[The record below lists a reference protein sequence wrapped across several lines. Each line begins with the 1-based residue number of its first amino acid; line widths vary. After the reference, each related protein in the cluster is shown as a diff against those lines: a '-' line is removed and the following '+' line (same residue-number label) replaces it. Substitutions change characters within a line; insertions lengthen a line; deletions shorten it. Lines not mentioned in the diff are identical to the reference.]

1 MMVDVYDGATPLG
14 SVAAGAF
21 RAEVGAAIGDK
32 GFHAFSFATPVGV
45 KDGKTHTIMVRPAG
59 SAAALDRVRSL
70 TCAQ

>member
-32 GFHAFSFATPVGV
+32 GFHAFSFATPVGL
-45 KDGKTHTIMVRPAG
+45 KDGKTHTIMVRPDVQEADFG
-59 SAAALDRVRSL
+59 TMGVRE
-70 TCAQ
+70 